1 MNLIK
6 SVLGCGSKSSKMVL
20 PPGISHESWNL
31 KGNVIS
37 SSSPVVKH
45 SPVSAGDKG
54 LIPRSRRSPGG
65 GHGNVLQYSCLDN
78 PMEKGAWQATVYGIT
93 KSDTTEQ
100 LILLISHVN

>member
-37 SSSPVVKH
+37 SSSPVVKL

-54 LIPRSRRSPGG
+54 LIPRSGRSPGG
-65 GHGNVLQYSCLDN
+65 GHGNLLQYSCLEN
-78 PMEKGAWQATVYGIT
+78 PMDRGARSATVHGVA
-93 KSDTTEQ
+93 KSRT
-100 LILLISHVN
+100 